1 MLYLVFDLGIV
12 IKGLHRMSFSE
23 YGIRLK
29 GSKNKFFSAI
39 NATIDW
45 APMEKDIN
53 KVYKKGRS
61 ATGRSSY
68 SGLLLFKMMLIQT
81 WYNLSNTGVEEMLG
95 NSRSAM
101 HFCDLTL
108 EDDVP
113 DHSTLSRFRSES
125 IQKKGL
131 KRVLRKVNR
140 QLEKKG
146 LKLKEG
152 AARVDATIT
161 QSDRRPKGPKQWE
174 TLATNDRQEAEET
187 DKKKQQ
193 DREVK
198 IVVKRHPGV
207 DIEARWTK
215 KRGKLYYG
223 YKRSIAVN
231 DDRLIESA
239 HTTTAN
245 VHDNQALEPLIKK
258 TGKKKLK
265 GGIYADKGYCGWY
278 YDEMLIHYNIKNRI
292 QKKAARGRPL
302 TRWERLYNKLIS
314 KKRWAV
320 KRSFGSMVRWFGAG
334 HTRYAGLAKTHG
346 QHVMEA
352 IAHNLYR
359 LVGQVH
365 QYHT

>member
-1 MLYLVFDLGIV
+1 
-12 IKGLHRMSFSE
+12 MSFSE

-45 APMEKDIN
+45 APIEKDIN
-53 KVYKKGRS
+53 RVYKKGRS

-68 SGLLLFKMMLIQT
+68 SGLLLFKMMLMQT
-81 WYNLSNTGVEEMLG
+81 WYNLSDTGVEEML
-95 NSRSAM
+95 SDSLSAM
-101 HFCDLTL
+101 HFCGLTL

-113 DHSTLSRFRSES
+113 DHSTLSRFRSEL
-125 IQKKGL
+125 IKKKGL
-131 KRVLRKVNR
+131 ERLLRKVNS

-152 AARVDATIT
+152 AARIDATIT
-161 QSDRRPKGPKQWE
+161 QSDRSPKGPKQWE
-174 TLATNDRQEAEET
+174 TLATSDRKEQEDGEVAKQEQQEQEL
-187 DKKKQQ
+187 KIVAKKQ
-193 DREVK
+193 
-198 IVVKRHPGV
+198 PGV
-207 DIEARWTK
+207 DTEARWTK

-223 YKRSIAVN
+223 YKRSIAV
-231 DDRLIESA
+231 DDDGLIETV
-239 HTTTAN
+239 HTTPAN

-302 TRWERLYNKLIS
+302 THWERLYNKLIS
-314 KKRWAV
+314 KKRWV
-320 KRSFGSMVRWFGAG
+320 VERSFGSMVRWFGAG
-334 HTRYAGLAKTHG
+334 HTRYIGLAKTHG

-359 LVGQVH
+359 LVGQVR